1 MKNYNESSTWD
12 NKTMVICGKT
22 GGFVS
27 GNQHILDQ
35 RYLYGT
41 YVITLYS
48 KQTGLEVGMMLAE
61 REIDDHDIWCWTSA
75 LRGGELLVR
84 GDYGK
89 LFFLDDCDV
98 VVKRVSMNV
107 RNIDSDIE
115 KLMRE
120 FV

>member
-1 MKNYNESSTWD
+1 MKNYNESSSWD

-22 GGFVS
+22 SGFVS

-35 RYLYGT
+35 CCIYGT

-61 REIDDHDIWCWTSA
+61 REIDDHAIWCWTSA

-107 RNIDSDIE
+107 RNIDSNIA

>member
-1 MKNYNESSTWD
+1 M
-12 NKTMVICGKT
+12 
-22 GGFVS
+22 
-27 GNQHILDQ
+27 
-35 RYLYGT
+35 
-41 YVITLYS
+41 
-48 KQTGLEVGMMLAE
+48 
-61 REIDDHDIWCWTSA
+61 
-75 LRGGELLVR
+75 R